1 MAREAAILGIRLR
14 VWLCVSACLLAL
26 HLLRLGFD
34 SETENG
40 MQVMVKGSTTSHSRV
55 TPVHHGEAKPLRT
68 VFTAADSSHGEWTRI
83 LQRLSDP
90 DTGIRLE
97 ALEDLRRLGPHA
109 NEAVPVL
116 ISCLQDLDPQVRA
129 YAATQLG
136 AHRMAAADAVPRL
149 KSLAFNDSDDVVR
162 SRAKDA
168 LYNIRL
174 YDFSPD
180 NVGTPV
186 P

>member
-1 MAREAAILGIRLR
+1 MQVRGDSTPSKPRIAPVHYREA
-14 VWLCVSACLLAL
+14 
-26 HLLRLGFD
+26 
-34 SETENG
+34 E
-40 MQVMVKGSTTSHSRV
+40 
-55 TPVHHGEAKPLRT
+55 PLRA

-97 ALEDLRRLGPHA
+97 ALEDLRRFGPHA

-116 ISCLQDLDPQVRA
+116 ISCLQDRDPQVRA
-129 YAATQLG
+129 SAATQLG
-136 AHRMAAADAVPRL
+136 ALRMAAADAVPQL
-149 KSLAFNDSDDVVR
+149 KLLAFNDDDDSVR

-180 NVGTPV
+180 KVGTPV